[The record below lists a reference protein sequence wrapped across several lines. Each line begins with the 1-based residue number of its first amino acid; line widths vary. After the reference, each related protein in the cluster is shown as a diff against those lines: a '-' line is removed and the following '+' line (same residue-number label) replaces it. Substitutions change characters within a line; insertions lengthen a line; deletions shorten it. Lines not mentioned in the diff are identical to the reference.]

1 MTIPTFILRNALRNK
16 RRLILT
22 VLSVSVSLAL
32 FTLLQAALHLLT
44 REKPMN
50 EESALRL
57 VTRHKVSLANV
68 LPEKYIHRI
77 ERTPGVRAVSRFTF
91 LGGIYKDESQTRFA
105 QFVVDADRIFEIFTE
120 IKVDAQQQQLFQK
133 EKTACI
139 VGTKLLERNGWKLG
153 DKITFK
159 QGLWP
164 VNVEVLIRG
173 AYTRASPDE
182 PVDENMVFVRHDYF
196 DDLLGK
202 LGLVGTFWIR
212 AESQEAIPQVIQ
224 QIDSAFANT
233 SAETKTETERA
244 FQLGFVSMMGDVK
257 TFFGSICAVIVF
269 TMLLVTASTMAM
281 AIRERSREVAIL
293 KALGFNGTQVFGL
306 ILAESLALSLCGGV
320 FGSLGIKVLLESLD
334 LYKLSD
340 GNIQMFP
347 VPWQAVSL
355 GLLVAFAL
363 GVLSSIV
370 PAWTSI
376 KTTVV
381 EGLKTLD

>member
-1 MTIPTFILRNALRNK
+1 VTIPTFILRNALRNK
-16 RRLILT
+16 RRVILT

-32 FTLLQAALHLLT
+32 FTLLQSALHLLT
-44 REKPMN
+44 QENPFN
-50 EESALRL
+50 EQSALRL

-68 LPEKYIHRI
+68 LPDKYIHRI
-77 ERTPGVRAVSRFTF
+77 ERTPGVKAVSRFTF
-91 LGGIYKDESQTRFA
+91 LGGIYKDPSQSRFA
-105 QFVVDADRIFEIFTE
+105 QFVVDADKIFDIFTE
-120 IKVDAQQQQLFQK
+120 IKVAPESRALFQK
-133 EKTACI
+133 EKSACI
-139 VGTKLLERNGWKLG
+139 VGEKLMQRYGWKLG
-153 DKITFK
+153 DKITFQ

-164 VNVEVLIRG
+164 VNVEVIIRG
-173 AYTRASPDE
+173 TYTRQNPNE

-196 DDLLGK
+196 DELMGN

-212 AESQEAIPQVIQ
+212 AENQDAIPQIIERV
-224 QIDSAFANT
+224 DKAFANS

-244 FQLGFVSMMGDVK
+244 FQLGFVSMLGDVK

-293 KALGFNGTQVFGL
+293 KALGFNGSQLFGL
-306 ILAESLALSLCGGV
+306 IFAESLALSLCGGAL
-320 FGSLGIKVLLESLD
+320 GSLGIKVLLESLD

-340 GNIQMFP
+340 GNIQLFP

-363 GVLSSIV
+363 GVISSIV

-381 EGLKTLD
+381 DGLKTLD